1 MASLATILPLVLVT
15 VRSISTK
22 GVMPSRT
29 PIMQRRVQP
38 AGLPKDRPRRVSTA
52 SVFDCQGAI
61 RWEGVDG
68 RRSIAAFPRMSAAAV
83 IYNAELTSS
92 RAVYH
97 SLLETRKAR
106 QLFSVAM
113 RRGRPQ
119 IASKLILTR
128 IAFPGSTT

>member
-29 PIMQRRVQP
+29 PIMQRRVQT
-38 AGLPKDRPRRVSTA
+38 AGLPKDRPRRASTA
-52 SVFDCQGAI
+52 SVLDCQGAI

-68 RRSIAAFPRMSAAAV
+68 RRSITAFQRLSTAAV
-83 IYNAELTSS
+83 LYNAGLMAS

-97 SLLETRKAR
+97 A
-106 QLFSVAM
+106 
-113 RRGRPQ
+113 
-119 IASKLILTR
+119 
-128 IAFPGSTT
+128 